1 MKSLHFKL
9 FWRYAI
15 LILSIIAAFM
25 VVLYYIWGN
34 TLRNN
39 ATSELLAD
47 CDNISTLLDTQLE
60 QMNDLSKR
68 IANSEQLKEL
78 FTEDLY
84 SNSVDA
90 YNNKRAFSDALFDI
104 IRLSFDHMELNMFDT
119 SNRHIYVGMTSSFTQ
134 DHADLFRLAPW
145 GKSVLDAYGKKILLP
160 TRYPEL
166 NTSDNPVI
174 SLCRAFAPQNP
185 TKETAVLE
193 LQIHYS
199 YVSQKIAGAIHNQK
213 DKKRIFVY
221 DQNGNLIYPYGEPIS
236 TQEQAHILSLL
247 PEPEQK
253 TPSSALV
260 SNRNSVLYTYKTSD
274 ETSWTVFVSE
284 SEKDLFLSFYQF
296 RTLILLATVF
306 ILFLTLFITN
316 QIATGLSTPIRK
328 LEQTACSLTL
338 DNLDSIQFQD
348 YPDSFRELTSLY
360 RSFDQM
366 KNNLSTSLQDVV
378 SAHTMA
384 VDAQMLALQ
393 SQMNP
398 HFLYN
403 TLASIS
409 ILAEDGENDNII
421 RVCEDLSMLLRY
433 ISSGSATEV
442 ALWQEIEHTRSYI
455 NLIKIKYE
463 ERIQFHMDIDSSLL
477 PIRVPKLIVQPLVEN
492 CIKYGL
498 EVTPPWVITI
508 TGCMKHSCW
517 LIQVQDNGSGFS
529 QEYLDT
535 FYEKTTKLNP
545 ENPLSNLSIN
555 GMGLL
560 NLYIRLH
567 LLYKDQM
574 IFTLEN
580 ISGGGARVTIG
591 GPVPQSSGG
600 EQNELQRH

>member
-15 LILSIIAAFM
+15 LILSIITSFM
-25 VVLYYIWGN
+25 IVLYYIWGN

-47 CDNISTLLDTQLE
+47 CDNISTLLDTQME
-60 QMNDLSKR
+60 QMNDISKR
-68 IANSEQLKEL
+68 IVNSARLKEL

-84 SNSVDA
+84 SNSIEA
-90 YNNKRAFSDALFDI
+90 YNNKREFSNALFDI

-119 SNRHIYVGMTSSFTQ
+119 SNRHIYVGMTSSFTR
-134 DHADLFRLAPW
+134 DEEDLFSLAPW
-145 GKSVLDAYGKKILLP
+145 GSSVLDAYGKKVLLP

-166 NTSDNPVI
+166 NTTETPVI

-185 TKETAVLE
+185 TRETAILE

-199 YVSQKIAGAIHNQK
+199 YLSQKISGAVHNQK
-213 DKKRIFVY
+213 DKKKIFVY
-221 DQNGNLIYPYGEPIS
+221 DQEGNLVYPYNASVSSREES
-236 TQEQAHILSLL
+236 HILNLL
-247 PEPEQK
+247 SESRQNAAS
-253 TPSSALV
+253 TLV
-260 SNRNSVLYTYKTSD
+260 SNKDSTLYTYKTSD
-274 ETSWTVFVSE
+274 ETGWTVFVSE

-296 RTLILLATVF
+296 RALIVPATVM
-306 ILFLTLFITN
+306 ILILTLFITN
-316 QIATGLSTPIRK
+316 RIATGLSTPIKK
-328 LEQTACSLTL
+328 LEQTARSLTL
-338 DNLDSIQFQD
+338 DNLDSVEFQND
-348 YPDSFRELTSLY
+348 PDSFQELTSLY

-366 KNNLSTSLQDVV
+366 KTNLSASLQDVV

-409 ILAEDGENDNII
+409 ILAEDGEDDNII

-433 ISSGSATEV
+433 ISSGSSTSV
-442 ALWQEIEHTRSYI
+442 ALWQEIKHTQAYI

-463 ERIQFHMDIDSSLL
+463 ERIQFHMDIDEALL
-477 PIRVPKLIVQPLVEN
+477 PVQVPRLIVQPLVEN
-492 CIKYGL
+492 CTKYGL
-498 EVTPPWVITI
+498 EVTPPWIITI
-508 TGCMKHSCW
+508 TGYIKNSCW
-517 LIQVQDNGSGFS
+517 IIQVQDNGSGFS

-535 FYEKTTKLNP
+535 FYEKTARLNP

-580 ISGGGARVTIG
+580 ITDGGARVTVG
-591 GPVPQSSGG
+591 GPIPQISGG
-600 EQNELQRH
+600 EQNEL